1 MAKTLCSQCRV
12 PEFNPWSGNM
22 LQLRVWMLQL
32 KIPHATTKTW
42 CSQSVKVLVTQ
53 SCPTLCDPMDC
64 SPPGSSVHRILHARI
79 LERVAISFSRG
90 SSQCRD
96 WTWVSHIVGRLFT
109 DWATREYIVAYYG
122 RYYGILWQPRLVKQ
136 PLSWSLCLTCPYLPW
151 YLNYNALLLKDCE
164 WLPFVF

>member
-1 MAKTLCSQCRV
+1 MKKKKNFPL
-12 PEFNPWSGNM
+12 G
-22 LQLRVWMLQL
+22 LR
-32 KIPHATTKTW
+32 TW
-42 CSQSVKVLVTQ
+42 GDISIHTYIHICIHTHTCEMKVLVTQ
-53 SCPTLCDPMDC
+53 SCLTLCDFMDC
-64 SPPGSSVHRILHARI
+64 SLPGSSVHRILHARI

-90 SSQCRD
+90 SSQRRD

-136 PLSWSLCLTCPYLPW
+136 PLSWSLCLNCPYLPW